1 MHPLQ
6 KRAFGRASPQPNEVS
21 GGSEPIYIYDRR
33 QHLRTHVLQQGKL
46 AFGHADFAIDCF
58 IHDISMGGARIRVP
72 GSQKIPDTVI
82 LVHLRDRIAY
92 EASVAWRK
100 DDGTLGLKFLVR
112 HELEE
117 ARSPGLKSLLR
128 HCVEYSL
135 R

>member
-6 KRAFGRASPQPNEVS
+6 KKAFGRASSQPTS
-21 GGSEPIYIYDRR
+21 GSEPIYIHDRR
-33 QHLRTHVLQQGKL
+33 QHPRAHVLQQGKL

-72 GSQKIPDTVI
+72 GSHKIPDAVI

-92 EASVAWRK
+92 EATVAWRK
-100 DDGTLGLKFLVR
+100 DDGTFGLKFVTR
-112 HELEE
+112 HELEQ